1 MKHNF
6 CYILISLFLISCES
20 KAPIEVKQIV
30 SNEMVT
36 LEDNYKD
43 RSSIKDSIRISIP
56 LEFEITINSS
66 LAYIAWHYNVNGEIL
81 NESRFD
87 YQVYDKQNKT
97 KQIRQLDF
105 KETLNSNPISII
117 LKERNHLISKKEAQ
131 ELLKKYN
138 VNRSLDNLNSN
149 DTIKLTTYDK
159 FRIENKEMIDD
170 FNKINDSIKFRVM
183 KSDGSFFYLDKKINW

>member
-1 MKHNF
+1 MKYT
-6 CYILISLFLISCES
+6 YILIFLLLIACNS

-30 SNEMVT
+30 SNEIVT

-43 RSSIKDSIRISIP
+43 RSLIKDSIRISIP

-66 LAYIAWHYNVNGEIL
+66 VGYIAWHYNVNGKIL

-105 KETLNSNPISII
+105 KETVNNNPISII
-117 LKERNHLISKKEAQ
+117 LKERNHLISKKDAQ

-138 VNRSLDNLNSN
+138 INRSLDNLNPK

-159 FRIENKEMIDD
+159 FRIENKEMIND

-183 KSDGSFFYLDKKINW
+183 KGDGSFFYIDKKINW